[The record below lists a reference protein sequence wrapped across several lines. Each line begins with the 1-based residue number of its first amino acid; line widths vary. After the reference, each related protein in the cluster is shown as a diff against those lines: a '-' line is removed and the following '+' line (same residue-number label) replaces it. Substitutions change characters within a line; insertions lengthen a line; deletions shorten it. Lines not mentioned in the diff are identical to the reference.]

1 MREGMISCTLLAKFV
16 RNGAFRGA
24 VSTESPP
31 GAIFLVH
38 CCSVQGG
45 RLIEMQVRIQCG
57 YEAEYVAAFLAGSV
71 RGKVARGA
79 PCAFQRLRLGG
90 KALDGE
96 LARLVP
102 RAVLTSARTD
112 AVSPLRARAFPP
124 APLSLK
130 AEIRPRTTFPLC
142 TTSAL
147 SVSAGGRYC
156 SQAAPE
162 TRFVSAEGCFC
173 SPTLPPARSVSA
185 EARLCSPTPLSAKL
199 PHIVPC

>member
-1 MREGMISCTLLAKFV
+1 
-16 RNGAFRGA
+16 
-24 VSTESPP
+24 
-31 GAIFLVH
+31 
-38 CCSVQGG
+38 
-45 RLIEMQVRIQCG
+45 MQVRIQCG

-130 AEIRPRTTFPLC
+130 AQIRPCTTFPSAFRQFRERWRPLLLTDVARDPVRERWGLILLTNATLSPFHERRGPDLSTDVAFRFDPRC
-142 TTSAL
+142 ETFPPNCRTSYL
-147 SVSAGGRYC
+147 V
-156 SQAAPE
+156 
-162 TRFVSAEGCFC
+162 
-173 SPTLPPARSVSA
+173 
-185 EARLCSPTPLSAKL
+185 
-199 PHIVPC
+199 